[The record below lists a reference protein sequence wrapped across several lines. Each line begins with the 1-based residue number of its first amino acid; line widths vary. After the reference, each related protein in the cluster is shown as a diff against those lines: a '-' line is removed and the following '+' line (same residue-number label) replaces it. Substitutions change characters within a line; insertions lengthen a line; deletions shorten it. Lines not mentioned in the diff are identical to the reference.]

1 VTVTPDIT
9 PEPGAST
16 EETPSVDG
24 LAPVADAT
32 PAPEPETFPAE
43 HVAELRDELAKKRI
57 KAKERDADANARLL
71 AAYATA
77 DGRLIENDVLALSD
91 DLLDEAGF
99 VDPQKVGQAIGALVE
114 AKPYLAARRPT
125 AALPLGVQQPAPDT
139 PGLFGIIKRTT
150 G

>member
-1 VTVTPDIT
+1 MTVTPDTT
-9 PEPGAST
+9 PEPDAATVS
-16 EETPSVDG
+16 
-24 LAPVADAT
+24 DAT
-32 PAPEPETFPAE
+32 VDDIATGEEDSSPAPETFPAE

-139 PGLFGIIKRTT
+139 PGLFGIIRRTT